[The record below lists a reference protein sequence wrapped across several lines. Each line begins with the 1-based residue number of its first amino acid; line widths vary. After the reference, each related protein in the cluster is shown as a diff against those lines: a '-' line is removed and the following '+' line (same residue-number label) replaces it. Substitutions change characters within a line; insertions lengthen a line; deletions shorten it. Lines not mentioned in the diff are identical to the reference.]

1 MMRAL
6 AVLLIPIALL
16 LTFYRVVLNGDAPT
30 PVDPGPAIDAARAA
44 HAFPVSAPADLGAD
58 WRVASATFRREATG
72 ATLRIGYV
80 DPDGNG
86 MQLIESSVP
95 PATLLPAELTAA
107 AKPVDTF
114 RASERGCGGATTPAA
129 ANRPWL
135 QRAGSDADRG
145 RYPRSP
151 ADLQTLAAA
160 LP

>member
-1 MMRAL
+1 MVRAL

-44 HAFPVSAPADLGAD
+44 NAFPVSAPADLGAD
-58 WRVASATFRREATG
+58 WHVASATFRREATG

-114 RASERGCGGATTPAA
+114 RASERVW
-129 ANRPWL
+129 R
-135 QRAGSDADRG
+135 RYDARRG
-145 RYPRSP
+145 EQALVYSEPGRTLIVVGTAKSRH
-151 ADLQTLAAA
+151 LQTLAAA